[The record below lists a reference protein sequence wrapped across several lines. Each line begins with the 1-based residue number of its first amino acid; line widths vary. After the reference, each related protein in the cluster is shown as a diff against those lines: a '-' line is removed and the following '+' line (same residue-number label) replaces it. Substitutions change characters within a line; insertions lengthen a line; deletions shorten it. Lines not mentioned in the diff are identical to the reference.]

1 VFPFSEMHP
10 NVMARLRQE
19 ILLLQN
25 HLLNFGDA
33 LPNPNITNNQ
43 PSSSS
48 RSVLQDRKKNRRK
61 MVAKWCKNTCDG
73 GVFLQP
79 SPGIRPKA
87 NPTGQSAGSRP
98 QADAAAV
105 SDASQHVS
113 HGAIG

>member
-1 VFPFSEMHP
+1 MHP

-48 RSVLQDRKKNRRK
+48 RSVLQDRKKKSAQNGGQ
-61 MVAKWCKNTCDG
+61 MVQK
-73 GVFLQP
+73 
-79 SPGIRPKA
+79 
-87 NPTGQSAGSRP
+87 
-98 QADAAAV
+98 
-105 SDASQHVS
+105 HM
-113 HGAIG
+113 